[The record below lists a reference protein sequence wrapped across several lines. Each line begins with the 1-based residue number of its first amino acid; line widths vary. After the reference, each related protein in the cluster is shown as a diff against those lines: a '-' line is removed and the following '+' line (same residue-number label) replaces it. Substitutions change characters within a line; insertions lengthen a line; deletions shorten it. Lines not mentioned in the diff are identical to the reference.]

1 MTSRRAGRRE
11 REVTATGLPLLRL
24 PETLTDGTILLD
36 AHRPEDAETHWR
48 EEDEEMRRRFDAIR
62 PPTLDETRTAI
73 ARWIDGRAAG
83 GPMFAYALREP
94 SGRLVGGCE
103 LRMRSAEVAN
113 LSYWLFPAFR
123 GRGYA
128 ARAVAMLCR
137 AAAGVEGLRWLQARI
152 APDNAGSRR
161 VAEKAGF
168 VAAGMVE
175 EEAWTGVSSLMMLYV
190 RPVALSP
197 SEETRRRIADLK
209 AD

>member
-1 MTSRRAGRRE
+1 MTEA
-11 REVTATGLPLLRL
+11 GLPLLRL
-24 PETLTDGTILLD
+24 PESLADGVILLD

-83 GPMFAYALREP
+83 SPMFAYALREP

-103 LRMRSAEVAN
+103 LRMRSADGAN

-128 ARAVAMLCR
+128 VRAVAMLCR
-137 AAAGVEGLRWLQARI
+137 AAASVEGLRWLKARI
-152 APDNAGSRR
+152 APDNASSRR

-175 EEAWTGVSSLMMLYV
+175 EKAWTGVTSLMMLYV
-190 RPVALSP
+190 RPVAVYP
-197 SEETRRRIADLK
+197 IEETRRRIAELK
-209 AD
+209 GD